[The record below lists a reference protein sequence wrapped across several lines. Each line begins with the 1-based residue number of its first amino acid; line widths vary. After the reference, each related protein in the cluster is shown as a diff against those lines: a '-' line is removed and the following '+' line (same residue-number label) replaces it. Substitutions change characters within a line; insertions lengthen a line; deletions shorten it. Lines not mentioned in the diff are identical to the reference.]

1 MTIYREGALIGME
14 HLLGRSTYWDQELTG
29 MNIYWN
35 EVLYLL
41 GWNPYRDKVFTGMEP
56 LLYTGMEPLQ
66 G

>member
-14 HLLGRSTYWDQELTG
+14 HLMEEAHTGIKSLLGLTFTG
-29 MNIYWN
+29 MK
-35 EVLYLL
+35 YLL
-41 GWNPYRDKVFTGMEP
+41 GWNPYRDKAFTGMEP